1 MPLALAIRQGSAIQ
15 PPLAI
20 SIIAGLIL
28 QFPLVLLVMPVLIGF
43 TIKPPSGAKIQP
55 IEGGGA
61 GNDEGQYRDA
71 QQSSRRYA

>member
-28 QFPLVLLVMPVLIGF
+28 QFPLVLLVMPDLIGF
-43 TIKPPSGAKIQP
+43 TIKPPSEAKIQP
-55 IEGGGA
+55 IEGGGS
-61 GNDEGQYRDA
+61 GT
-71 QQSSRRYA
+71 